1 MTYNGRRPYVII
13 PFMAKGDLKAYLKS
27 VREKA
32 LNSLELPEEL
42 SEILLA
48 RMSLDVTRGMEYMT
62 NKRYVHRDLAARN
75 CILDA
80 ELNIKVSDF
89 GLSREIYVDD
99 YYRHVGGK
107 LPAKW
112 MAPESLDDGIYDEKT
127 DVWAFGVTLWE
138 IYSLGRNPYPG
149 VGNHEILKFLQEGN
163 KRMEKP
169 KLCPVEIYDLMQ
181 YCWQFKPD
189 QRPKFD
195 IITNYLESLK
205 NLESPS
211 DKNVCQEI
219 ARVAIKEEHEQLH
232 DLEYVESS
240 LNRKQL
246 LRQDAVTNHMN
257 TPYTTSK
264 VMCFEQLASRID
276 KSGQKAFIMRCAKS
290 VSIDSNKF
298 KPCERYSIPYLS
310 IAIPIKDEEHRQ
322 RTRTLDTVRYKD
334 FANYKQLRHTCI
346 GGTGKPERIEED
358 NQFLTPNRLR
368 VPPRPPAR
376 VHKNKARL
384 GKSVQFPSQERN
396 IELIKTT

>member
-1 MTYNGRRPYVII
+1 MTYSGRRPYIII
-13 PFMAKGDLKAYLKS
+13 PFMEKGDLKAYLKS

-32 LNSLELPEEL
+32 LNSLELPDEL

-48 RMSLDVTRGMEYMT
+48 RMSLDIARGMEYLT

-80 ELNIKVSDF
+80 ELNVKVSDF

-112 MAPESLDDGIYDEKT
+112 MSPESLEDGIYDEKT

-138 IYSLGRNPYPG
+138 IHSLGRNPYPG

-181 YCWQFKPD
+181 YCWQFKPS
-189 QRPKFD
+189 QRPTFD

-205 NLESPS
+205 ILESSP
-211 DKNVCQEI
+211 DKNVCQEK
-219 ARVAIKEEHEQLH
+219 ARVAIKEEDEKLH
-232 DLEYVESS
+232 DLEYIESGP
-240 LNRKQL
+240 NKKQL
-246 LRQDAVTNHMN
+246 FRQEAVTISMN

-264 VMCFEQLASRID
+264 AMCFEQLASRID
-276 KSGQKAFIMRCAKS
+276 KSGQKAFIMRCAQS
-290 VSIDSNKF
+290 VSMDSNKF
-298 KPCERYSIPYLS
+298 QPCDRYSIPYLS
-310 IAIPIKDEEHRQ
+310 ISIPIKDEEHRE
-322 RTRTLDTVRYKD
+322 RTRTLDTVRMKQSFKYK
-334 FANYKQLRHTCI
+334 KLRHTCI
-346 GGTGKPERIEED
+346 GGGETPRIEEED
-358 NQFLTPNRLR
+358 NFLSPNRLR
-368 VPPRPPAR
+368 VPPPPPVR
-376 VHKNKARL
+376 KHKNKVRF
-384 GKSVQFPSQERN
+384 GKSAQYQSQEEKP
-396 IELIKTT
+396 ELTKTT